1 MAVHDTL
8 IIVSTLCLLV
18 TVGLQVG
25 FSFAQHLV
33 SFAQLLADL
42 PLHLLLPLVGE
53 TQLLRGRGEAGARG
67 PK

>member
-8 IIVSTLCLLV
+8 IVVSTLCLLV

-33 SFAQLLADL
+33 SFAKLLADL
-42 PLHLLLPLVGE
+42 SLHLLLPLVGE
-53 TQLLRGRGEAGARG
+53 AQLLRGRGEAGARG